1 MDIEQ
6 LKLILETVNGVSGD
20 AQVVAI
26 LWLVFDKLLP
36 IIAWVGVFYMLCI
49 RVAQPLIHAAFEDS
63 TLSRFRDALNIG
75 SPGVLTS
82 AERLSTIN
90 KINVLIRE
98 SRKQ

>member
-36 IIAWVGVFYMLCI
+36 IIAWVGVFYMLCVK
-49 RVAQPLIHAAFEDS
+49 VANPLINAVFDESAIK
-63 TLSRFRDALNIG
+63 RFRDELGTGSSGALIQ
-75 SPGVLTS
+75 P
-82 AERLSTIN
+82 ERIRTIN
-90 KINVLIRE
+90 KINDLIRE

>member
-20 AQVVAI
+20 AQMIAI

-36 IIAWVGVFYMLCI
+36 IIAWVGVFYMLCVKI
-49 RVAQPLIHAAFEDS
+49 VQPLIDCTTDISLFKE
-63 TLSRFRDALNIG
+63 LRDDLRIG
-75 SPGVLTS
+75 SPGDL
-82 AERLSTIN
+82 APYEKKATIN
-90 KINVLIRE
+90 KIKELVKE